1 MSSESA
7 AARNWLVIAAGI
19 ALVAVVGLIV
29 ILVVGNDDADPD
41 PTPLQQVLQEIG
53 DNGTWSRETALRAF
67 AAVFGPLPGVEVPE
81 GPEAEVEFGT
91 IAIRML
97 SLYVDEITPEQREA
111 ALAAAGPLAEFLNGS
126 PGDGP
131 EAWPGTGPTA
141 IETMGFSL
149 PADLLAADAD
159 DYEAEIAGIVTGIE
173 SRIGRP
179 LGLEVEVVVSPDQVG
194 ILHATA
200 LPVADDGENITEC
213 RVTVLPNAQGLS
225 GKNLTAVLAHETW
238 HCFEYSRL
246 GTLSRR
252 NGSPPWI
259 MEGQAMWVG
268 EAYVGGSAGLEPADR
283 HWKEYLIDPGPGKS
297 LFARSY
303 DAIGFYSHLH
313 DQGIDP
319 WTVLDPILD
328 QTSNLAAFNEAVGGK
343 SLDVVTTWAP
353 SWYRDGSPT
362 STFSLVNAPGI
373 PGPTVRPAPVTF
385 TISNGTFQQVTALK
399 PLSAEIA
406 DVAIASEILTID
418 VMGQGMV
425 GDMMFGNE
433 IPFVANSRVFC
444 MVEDCSCPDG
454 APGPSDHLG
463 EEIRVAV
470 TGDALSGSD
479 ALLRGWSIAEWCQ
492 EKDDEDD
499 PAPPGSGG
507 GPGTPCSQGGCG
519 SSNGDPHLTTIDG
532 RSYDFQAAGEF
543 VLLRSDAV
551 EVQTRQEPYRR
562 STSVSINTAVA
573 VTADGGRAAVYAD
586 GAGLRLLVD
595 GTEAPVDMPTASA
608 GLEISPVADGVQIEA
623 PDGTIVWALGLG
635 EWGLNV
641 LVSPSPELRE
651 TGTGLLS
658 GSGTGPLPA
667 LPDGTEVDVEDDYGT
682 ALYTDLADGWEVTAE
697 STLFDYEEGAGPQAY
712 RDRSIPEPGTPLDFM
727 DLSETLQELGLEQCG
742 SIVDEALL
750 LQCAFDVAVTDD
762 TGFVQSYELTD
773 QFVVT
778 TIEEEPGSITGG
790 QLSPLLED
798 VAVVVGSA
806 LDDSGSLYLS
816 VRFEDQHRELL
827 AIDPVAQTVVSR
839 VEMADD
845 GQIVFAAGSLWMSAT
860 TDSGCA
866 VFRFDPSLE
875 LEATIDVPCVLTLFA
890 PQLVGA
896 GDAPWIYRSEP
907 ELTRI
912 DPSDNSLAESIPLP
926 FSNGYLRSTG
936 ATIFYSDLE
945 EGVHRLLPGAAGFE
959 PMGTEHTFIHPAED
973 GFWEQ
978 VGDAI
983 VFQDG
988 PGPTGE
994 VTPTDG
1000 ILVGATDEAA
1010 LVERKLEDGT
1020 GLWAHPADGGPQV
1033 QLASAPMVGTG
1044 SEARVLDYFDN
1055 YPPLTSPSLIVKLW
1069 VEHVGSGDDGAAVF
1083 VQAIDPG

>member
-1 MSSESA
+1 M
-7 AARNWLVIAAGI
+7 
-19 ALVAVVGLIV
+19 GL
-29 ILVVGNDDADPD
+29 
-41 PTPLQQVLQEIG
+41 
-53 DNGTWSRETALRAF
+53 
-67 AAVFGPLPGVEVPE
+67 
-81 GPEAEVEFGT
+81 
-91 IAIRML
+91 
-97 SLYVDEITPEQREA
+97 
-111 ALAAAGPLAEFLNGS
+111 
-126 PGDGP
+126 
-131 EAWPGTGPTA
+131 
-141 IETMGFSL
+141 SL

-159 DYEAEIAGIVTGIE
+159 NYEAEIAGIVAGIE

-179 LGLEVEVVVSPDQVG
+179 LGLEVEVVVSADPVG

-200 LPVADDGENITEC
+200 LPVTDDGENITEC

-252 NGSPPWI
+252 KGSPPWI

-268 EAYVGGSAGLEPADR
+268 EAYVGGSDGLEPADR
-283 HWKEYLIDPGPGKS
+283 HWKEYLIDPGPGEG

-313 DQGIDP
+313 DRGIDP
-319 WTVLDPILD
+319 WSVLDPILD
-328 QTSNLAAFNEAVGGK
+328 QTSNLAAFNVAVGGK
-343 SLDVVTTWAP
+343 STEVLTTWAP
-353 SWYRDGSPT
+353 GFYRDGSPT

-373 PGPTVRPAPVTF
+373 PGPAVRPAPGAF
-385 TISNGTFQQVTALK
+385 TISNGTFQSVSAST
-399 PLSAEIA
+399 PLSAAIS
-406 DVAIASEILTID
+406 DVSVAAEILTID
-418 VMGQGMV
+418 VLGQAMV
-425 GDMMFGNE
+425 GDMMFGDE
-433 IPFVANSRVFC
+433 IPFVADSRVFC

-454 APGPSDHLG
+454 TPGPSDHLG

-470 TGDALSGSD
+470 TADALSGSD
-479 ALLRGWSIAEWCQ
+479 ASLRGWSIAEWC
-492 EKDDEDD
+492 DEDEEGDD

-507 GPGTPCSQGGCG
+507 GPGTPCSEGGCG

-562 STSVSINTAVA
+562 STSVTINTAVA
-573 VTADGGRAAVYAD
+573 VAADGGRAAVHAD

-595 GTEAPVDMPTASA
+595 GTETPIDTPTTA
-608 GLEISPVADGVQIEA
+608 GGLQISPRADGVQIEA

-635 EWGLNV
+635 EWGINI
-641 LVSPSPELRE
+641 LVSPSPDLEE

-658 GSGTGPLPA
+658 GSGSGPLPA
-667 LPDGTEVDVEDDYGT
+667 LPDGAEVDVEADYRT
-682 ALYTDLADGWEVTAE
+682 ALYTDLADGWQVTTE
-697 STLFDYEEGAGPQAY
+697 TTLFDYEEGAGPQTY
-712 RDRSIPEPGTPLDFM
+712 RDRSIPEAGAPLDFM

-762 TGFVQSYELTD
+762 PGFLRSYQSTD
-773 QFVVT
+773 QFVTT

-790 QLSPLLED
+790 QLDPLLED

-806 LDDSGSLYLS
+806 LDDSGTLYLS
-816 VRFEDQHRELL
+816 VRFEDQHSELMM
-827 AIDPVAQTVVSR
+827 IDPVAQTVLSR
-839 VEMADD
+839 VEMVDD

-860 TDSGCA
+860 TEGGCA
-866 VFRFDPSLE
+866 VFRFNPSLE
-875 LEATIDVPCVLTLFA
+875 LETTIDVPCILSLFA
-890 PQLVGA
+890 PQLVAA
-896 GDAPWIYRSEP
+896 GDAAWIYRSEP

-912 DPSDNSLAESIPLP
+912 DPATNSLAESIPLP

-936 ATIFYSDLE
+936 ATIFYSDIE
-945 EGVHRLLPGAAGFE
+945 EGVHRLLPGAAGFQF
-959 PMGTEHTFIHPAED
+959 MGGENTLIHPSGD
-973 GFWEQ
+973 GFWEE

-983 VFQDG
+983 VLHDG
-988 PGPTGE
+988 PGPPGP

-1000 ILVGATDEAA
+1000 KLVGATERAA
-1010 LVERKLEDGT
+1010 LVERSTEDGT
-1020 GLWAHPADGGPQV
+1020 GLWAYPAGGGPPL
-1033 QLASAPMVGTG
+1033 QLASAPMIGTG
-1044 SEARVLDYFDN
+1044 SEARLLDYYDN
-1055 YPPLTSPSLIVKLW
+1055 YPPITSPGLIVKIW
-1069 VEHVGSGDDGAAVF
+1069 VEHAGSGEGAAVF

>member
-7 AARNWLVIAAGI
+7 APRSWLGIAAVIAFVAMVG
-19 ALVAVVGLIV
+19 LVAV
-29 ILVVGNDDADPD
+29 LVVGDDEGDPD
-41 PTPLQQVLQEIG
+41 PTPLQQVLQEIR
-53 DNGTWSRETALRAF
+53 DDGTWSRETALRAF

-97 SLYVDEITPEQREA
+97 SLYIDEITPEQREA
-111 ALAAAGPLAEFLNGS
+111 ALTAAGPLAEFLTGS

-131 EAWPGTGPTA
+131 EASPASPPAA

-149 PADLLAADAD
+149 PTDLLAADAD
-159 DYEAEIAGIVTGIE
+159 NYEAEIAGIVTGIE

-179 LGLEVEVVVSPDQVG
+179 LGLEVEVVVSPDPVG

-213 RVTVLPNAQGLS
+213 RVTVLPNAQALS

-252 NGSPPWI
+252 KGSPPWI

-268 EAYVGGSAGLEPADR
+268 EAYVGGSAGLEPAER
-283 HWKEYLIDPGPGKS
+283 HWKEYLIDPGPGEG
-297 LFARSY
+297 LFARTY

-313 DQGIDP
+313 DRGIDP

-328 QTSNLAAFNEAVGGK
+328 QTSNLAAFNVAVGGK
-343 SLDVVTTWAP
+343 STDVLTTWAP
-353 SWYRDGSPT
+353 GWYRDGSPT

-373 PGPTVRPAPVTF
+373 PGPAVRPAPGAF
-385 TISNGTFQQVTALK
+385 TISNGTFQSVIAST
-399 PLSAEIA
+399 PLSAAIS
-406 DVAIASEILTID
+406 DVSVVAEILTID
-418 VMGQGMV
+418 VLGQAMV
-425 GDMMFGNE
+425 GDMMFGDE
-433 IPFVANSRVFC
+433 IPFVADSRVFC

-454 APGPSDHLG
+454 TPGPSDHLG

-470 TGDALSGSD
+470 TADALSGSD
-479 ALLRGWSIAEWCQ
+479 ASLRGWSIAEWC
-492 EKDDEDD
+492 DEDEEDDD
-499 PAPPGSGG
+499 PAPAGSGG
-507 GPGTPCSQGGCG
+507 GPGTPCSEGGCG

-551 EVQTRQEPYRR
+551 EVQTRQEPYRG
-562 STSVSINTAVA
+562 STSVTINTAVA

-595 GTEAPVDMPTASA
+595 GIETPIDTPTASG
-608 GLEISPVADGVQIEA
+608 GLQISPVADGVQIEA

-635 EWGLNV
+635 EWGINI
-641 LVSPSPELRE
+641 LVSPSPNLRE
-651 TGTGLLS
+651 TATGLLS
-658 GSGTGPLPA
+658 GSGSGPLPT
-667 LPDGTEVDVEDDYGT
+667 LPDGTEVDVEADYRT
-682 ALYTDLADGWEVTAE
+682 ALYTDLADGWEVTAAT
-697 STLFDYEEGAGPQAY
+697 TLFDYEAGAGPQTY
-712 RDRSIPEPGTPLDFM
+712 RDRSIPELGAPLGFV
-727 DLSETLQELGLEQCG
+727 DLSEVLQELGLEQCG

-762 TGFVQSYELTD
+762 PGFVQSYESTD

-778 TIEEEPGSITGG
+778 TIEEVPGSNTGG
-790 QLSPLLED
+790 QLSPLLEN

-806 LDDSGSLYLS
+806 LDDSGTLYLS
-816 VRFEDQHRELL
+816 VRFEDQHRELM

-860 TDSGCA
+860 TEGECA

-875 LEATIDVPCVLTLFA
+875 LEATIDVPCILSLFA
-890 PQLVGA
+890 PQLVAA
-896 GDAPWIYRSEP
+896 GDAPWVYRSEP

-912 DPSDNSLAESIPLP
+912 DPSDNSLAESVALP
-926 FSNGYLRSTG
+926 FSNGFLRSTG
-936 ATIFYSDLE
+936 TTIFYSEFD

-959 PMGTEHTFIHPAED
+959 PITERALIHPAGN

-983 VFQDG
+983 VFSEG
-988 PGPTGE
+988 PGPASP

-1000 ILVGATDEAA
+1000 TLVGATAEAA
-1010 LVERKLEDGT
+1010 LVERNLDDGT
-1020 GLWAHPADGGPQV
+1020 GLWAYPAGGGPPA
-1033 QLASAPMVGTG
+1033 QLASAPMIGTG

-1055 YPPLTSPSLIVKLW
+1055 YPPLTSSGLIVKLW
-1069 VEHVGSGDDGAAVF
+1069 LEHGGSDDGAAVF

>member
-1 MSSESA
+1 
-7 AARNWLVIAAGI
+7 
-19 ALVAVVGLIV
+19 
-29 ILVVGNDDADPD
+29 
-41 PTPLQQVLQEIG
+41 
-53 DNGTWSRETALRAF
+53 
-67 AAVFGPLPGVEVPE
+67 
-81 GPEAEVEFGT
+81 
-91 IAIRML
+91 
-97 SLYVDEITPEQREA
+97 
-111 ALAAAGPLAEFLNGS
+111 
-126 PGDGP
+126 
-131 EAWPGTGPTA
+131 
-141 IETMGFSL
+141 
-149 PADLLAADAD
+149 
-159 DYEAEIAGIVTGIE
+159 
-173 SRIGRP
+173 
-179 LGLEVEVVVSPDQVG
+179 
-194 ILHATA
+194 
-200 LPVADDGENITEC
+200 
-213 RVTVLPNAQGLS
+213 
-225 GKNLTAVLAHETW
+225 
-238 HCFEYSRL
+238 
-246 GTLSRR
+246 
-252 NGSPPWI
+252 
-259 MEGQAMWVG
+259 
-268 EAYVGGSAGLEPADR
+268 
-283 HWKEYLIDPGPGKS
+283 
-297 LFARSY
+297 
-303 DAIGFYSHLH
+303 
-313 DQGIDP
+313 
-319 WTVLDPILD
+319 
-328 QTSNLAAFNEAVGGK
+328 
-343 SLDVVTTWAP
+343 
-353 SWYRDGSPT
+353 
-362 STFSLVNAPGI
+362 
-373 PGPTVRPAPVTF
+373 
-385 TISNGTFQQVTALK
+385 
-399 PLSAEIA
+399 
-406 DVAIASEILTID
+406 
-418 VMGQGMV
+418 
-425 GDMMFGNE
+425 
-433 IPFVANSRVFC
+433 
-444 MVEDCSCPDG
+444 
-454 APGPSDHLG
+454 
-463 EEIRVAV
+463 
-470 TGDALSGSD
+470 
-479 ALLRGWSIAEWCQ
+479 
-492 EKDDEDD
+492 
-499 PAPPGSGG
+499 
-507 GPGTPCSQGGCG
+507 
-519 SSNGDPHLTTIDG
+519 LTTIDG

-595 GTEAPVDMPTASA
+595 GTEAPVDTPTAS
-608 GLEISPVADGVQIEA
+608 GRLQISPVADGVQIEA
-623 PDGTIVWALGLG
+623 ADGTIVWALGLG
-635 EWGLNV
+635 EWGLNI
-641 LVSPSPELRE
+641 LVSPSPELRG
-651 TGTGLLS
+651 TGLGLLS
-658 GSGTGPLPA
+658 GSGSGPLPA
-667 LPDGTEVDVEDDYGT
+667 LPDGTEVDVEADYRI

-697 STLFDYEEGAGPQAY
+697 TTLFDYDEGKGPQTY
-712 RDRSIPEPGTPLDFM
+712 RDRSIPEPGTPLDFG
-727 DLSETLQELGLEQCG
+727 DLSEILQELGLEQCG

-762 TGFVQSYELTD
+762 TGFVQSYESTD

-778 TIEEEPGSITGG
+778 TIEQEPGSITGG
-790 QLSPLLED
+790 QLNPLLED
-798 VAVVVGSA
+798 VAVVAGSA
-806 LDDSGSLYLS
+806 LDDRSTLYLS
-816 VRFEDQHRELL
+816 VRFEDQHRELM

-839 VEMADD
+839 GEIADN
-845 GQIVFAAGSLWMSAT
+845 GQLVFAAGSVWMSAT
-860 TDSGCA
+860 TESGCA

-875 LEATIDVPCVLTLFA
+875 LQATIDVPCVLSLFA
-890 PQLVGA
+890 PQLVAA

>member
-7 AARNWLVIAAGI
+7 APRNRLVI
-19 ALVAVVGLIV
+19 LAVVVLIAVLGSIV
-29 ILVVGNDDADPD
+29 ILVVGDDNADPD
-41 PTPLQQVLQEIG
+41 PTPLQQVLWEIE
-53 DNGTWSRETALRAF
+53 DDGTWSRETALRAF

-97 SLYVDEITPEQREA
+97 SLYIDEITPEQREA
-111 ALAAAGPLAEFLNGS
+111 ALAAAGPLSEFLTGS
-126 PGDGP
+126 PEATPGP
-131 EAWPGTGPTA
+131 RQVA

-149 PADLLAADAD
+149 SADLLAADAD
-159 DYEAEIAGIVTGIE
+159 DYEAEIAGIVAGIE
-173 SRIGRP
+173 SKIGRP
-179 LGLEVEVVVSPDQVG
+179 LSLEVEVVVSPDPVG

-200 LPVADDGENITEC
+200 LPVADDGKNISEC

-252 NGSPPWI
+252 KGSPPWI

-268 EAYVGGSAGLEPADR
+268 EAYVGGSSGLEPADR
-283 HWKEYLIDPGPGKS
+283 HWKEYLIDPGPGKG

-313 DQGIDP
+313 DQGINP

-328 QTSNLAAFNEAVGGK
+328 QTSNLAAFNAAVGGK
-343 SLDVVTTWAP
+343 SLDVVTTWGP

-373 PGPTVRPAPVTF
+373 PGPAVRPAPGAF
-385 TISNGTFQQVTALK
+385 TISNGTFQQVSATT
-399 PLSAEIA
+399 PLSAAIS
-406 DVAIASEILTID
+406 DVSVQSEILTID

-425 GDMMFGNE
+425 GDMMFGDE
-433 IPFVANSRVFC
+433 ITFVANTRVFC
-444 MVEDCSCPDG
+444 MVEECSCPDG
-454 APGPSDHLG
+454 TPGPSDHLG
-463 EEIRVAV
+463 EEVRVAV

-492 EKDDEDD
+492 EEDDEED

-507 GPGTPCSQGGCG
+507 GPGTPCSDGGCG

-562 STSVSINTAVA
+562 STSVTINTAVA

-595 GTEAPVDMPTASA
+595 GTEAPIGIPTDSG
-608 GLEISPVADGVQIEA
+608 GLQISPVADGVQIEA
-623 PDGTIVWALGLG
+623 PDGTIVWALSLG
-635 EWGLNV
+635 EWGINI
-641 LVSPSPELRE
+641 LVSPSAELSE

-658 GSGTGPLPA
+658 GTGAGPLPA
-667 LPDGTEVDVEDDYGT
+667 LPDGTEVDVEADYRT
-682 ALYTDLADGWEVTAE
+682 ALYTHLADGWEVTAE
-697 STLFDYEEGAGPQAY
+697 STLFDYEAGAGPQSY
-712 RDRSIPEPGTPLDFM
+712 RDRSIPEPGTPLDFV
-727 DLSETLQELGLEQCG
+727 DLSQTLQELGLEQCA

-762 TGFVQSYELTD
+762 TGFVESYQSTD

-778 TIEEEPGSITGG
+778 TIAEEPGSITGG
-790 QLSPLLED
+790 ELSPLLED

-806 LDDSGSLYLS
+806 LDESGTLYLS
-816 VRFEDQHRELL
+816 VRYEDQHRELL
-827 AIDPVAQTVVSR
+827 TIDPVAQTVVSR
-839 VEMADD
+839 VEMAED

-860 TDSGCA
+860 TAGECA

-875 LEATIDVPCVLTLFA
+875 LQTTIDVPCVLSMFA
-890 PQLVGA
+890 PQVVAA
-896 GDAPWIYRSEP
+896 GDAPWIYGSEP

-912 DPSDNSLAESIPLP
+912 DPSDNSLAESVPLP
-926 FSNGYLRSTG
+926 FPSGYLRSTG

-945 EGVHRLLPGAAGFE
+945 EGAHRLLPGAAGFE
-959 PMGTEHTFIHPAED
+959 PMGSDHVLIHPGGD

-983 VFQDG
+983 VFYEG
-988 PGPTGE
+988 PGPAGP

-1000 ILVGATDEAA
+1000 ILVGATDRAA
-1010 LVERKLEDGT
+1010 LVERSTEDGT
-1020 GLWAHPADGGPQV
+1020 GLWAYPAGGGAPV
-1033 QLASAPMVGTG
+1033 QLATAPMIGTG
-1044 SEARVLDYFDN
+1044 SEARLLDYFDN
-1055 YPPLTSPSLIVKLW
+1055 YPPITSPDLIVKLW
-1069 VEHVGSGDDGAAVF
+1069 AEYTDSGDGAAVL